1 MRSKSMSILDEF
13 NNLNYTGDDST
24 SSNIKIYLNLR
35 DNDCFDFSCFDDEN
49 PRLLYGI
56 EEIFVD
62 YIDAKTED
70 LNEADIRELLDNN
83 DFTDTEGTYML
94 IDHFDGDL
102 SFIRSHEQ
110 LVEASRLFAL
120 QDFLTDS
127 IYEWKCEFKEE
138 LSIRF
143 NKLFTLWRKRRD
155 RKRKETLDKLPIHCL
170 ENLISSY
177 L

>member
-1 MRSKSMSILDEF
+1 MSILDEF
-13 NNLNYTGDDST
+13 NDIHYTGGGWT
-24 SSNIKIYLNLR
+24 ASNIKIYLNLR

-62 YIDAKTED
+62 YIEAKTED
-70 LNEADIRELLDNN
+70 LNEAQIWELLDYNV
-83 DFTDTEGTYML
+83 FTEAEAIYML
-94 IDHFDGDL
+94 LDHHDGNL
-102 SFIRSHEQ
+102 SFISSHEQ
-110 LVEASRLFAL
+110 LAKASTMFAL
-120 QDFLTDS
+120 QYMLRDS
-127 IYEWKCEFKEE
+127 IYEWKCEFEEE

-143 NKLFTLWRKRRD
+143 NKLITLWKNRRD
-155 RKRKETLDKLPIHCL
+155 RKRKETLDKLPIHCV

>member
-1 MRSKSMSILDEF
+1 MSILDEF
-13 NNLNYTGDDST
+13 NDIHYTGSDCT
-24 SSNIKIYLNLR
+24 ASNIKIYLNLR

-62 YIDAKTED
+62 YIEAKTED
-70 LNEADIRELLDNN
+70 LNEAQIWELLDYNV
-83 DFTDTEGTYML
+83 FTEAEAIYML
-94 IDHFDGDL
+94 LDHYDGNL
-102 SFIRSHEQ
+102 SFISSHEQ
-110 LVEASRLFAL
+110 LVKASTMFAL
-120 QDFLTDS
+120 QDMLRDS
-127 IYEWKCEFKEE
+127 IYEWMCEFEEE

-143 NKLFTLWRKRRD
+143 NKLITLWKNRRD
-155 RKRKETLDKLPIHCL
+155 RKRKEVLDKLPIYCL

>member
-1 MRSKSMSILDEF
+1 MSILDEF
-13 NNLNYTGDDST
+13 NNIHYTGGDCT

-35 DNDCFDFSCFDDEN
+35 DNDCFDFSCYDDEN

-62 YIDAKTED
+62 YIEAKTED
-70 LNEADIRELLDNN
+70 LNEVEIWELLDNN
-83 DFTDTEGTYML
+83 DFTDSEGIYML
-94 IDHFDGDL
+94 IDHHDGNL
-102 SFIRSHEQ
+102 SFISSHEQ
-110 LVEASRLFAL
+110 LVKASRLFAL
-120 QDFLTDS
+120 QDFLRDS

-138 LSIRF
+138 LSISF
-143 NKLFTLWRKRRD
+143 NKFITLWKNRRD